1 MDLGIARKIH
11 FKAPPNPDDDFPSP
25 DDPEWCN
32 CNLKWPCPV
41 LRTYEVFFA
50 NISAI
55 EQHNRLPRVIPK
67 IPAREAVIIWRCC
80 CGRLNDYKAGER
92 QFCTGCRFENPVAEA
107 VYSID
112 HVKHWPPNI
121 RKSSGR

>member
-1 MDLGIARKIH
+1 MDLEIARKIH
-11 FKAPPNPDDDFPSP
+11 FKTTENVATLDGTEELVDS
-25 DDPEWCN
+25 CN
-32 CNLKWPCPV
+32 CGFHWPCPV
-41 LRTYEVFFA
+41 LRIYEIFVA
-50 NISAI
+50 NIRAI
-55 EQHNRLPRVIPK
+55 EQYNRLPRVIPK
-67 IPAREAVIIWRCC
+67 IPAREAVLIWRCC